1 MTTIKAA
8 QPQILRPTQ
17 PQASSK
23 PTAPSASSAGLGK
36 DSFVSSKPTP
46 SAVPLAPQATFK
58 ELSAAKRERLA
69 VVEKAKAAAATDP
82 AAKSAW
88 QESTASYMDWL
99 QTLEGHPA
107 FPLGKNEVLKFWM
120 EGAAQLYLEARP
132 LSVKEART
140 ARFQKLFGEFHAQP
154 SLRTRAMLKAATP
167 DVLPKAPL
175 PLSSTSAEIETQ
187 LAPAITAL
195 AVSKSPLAQELARK
209 ICSGEIS
216 LNMVKGKAM
225 GTQFYAVVNS
235 SKINLSNGQEGPDFF
250 ELSPPFQAAILLH
263 EYTHVKQ
270 KASAGSFLAG
280 LGGNLVQR
288 SLGLA
293 AMAAGSKRDSL
304 DAKGRGLNG
313 NEQEAYRNE
322 KAFLNEMGMG
332 KEGLTISDAGLLV
345 GVDDWLAAAK

>member
-8 QPQILRPTQ
+8 QPQILRPVLT
-17 PQASSK
+17 QASPK
-23 PTAPSASSAGLGK
+23 PAAATKAGAGLGQ
-36 DSFVSSKPTP
+36 DTFVASKPPAAPVATP
-46 SAVPLAPQATFK
+46 ATFK

-69 VVEKAKAAAATDP
+69 AIEKIKASTDP
-82 AAKSAW
+82 AAKSALQ
-88 QESTASYMDWL
+88 QETAAYMDWL

-107 FPLGKNEVLKFWM
+107 FPMGKNEVLKFWM
-120 EGAAQLYLEARP
+120 DGAAQLYLEARP
-132 LSVKEART
+132 LPVKEARI

-154 SLRTRAMLKAATP
+154 SLRTKAMLKAAAS

-175 PLSSTSAEIETQ
+175 PLSSTSAEIEAQ

-195 AVSKSPLAQELARK
+195 AVSKSPLAQELAKK

-216 LNMVKGKAM
+216 LKMVTGKAM

-235 SKINLSNGQEGPDFF
+235 SKINLSNGQEGPNFF

-270 KASAGSFLAG
+270 KASASGMLAG
-280 LGGNLVQR
+280 IGGNLVQR
-288 SLGLA
+288 SLGIASRL
-293 AMAAGSKRDSL
+293 AGSNAERV
-304 DAKGRGLNG
+304 DAKGRGMNG

-322 KAFLNEMGMG
+322 KAFLTEMGMG
-332 KEGLTISDAGLLV
+332 KEGLNVADVGLLV